1 MTRFSSRCGLSAE
14 TTKKRKELSGPCGEV
29 AVIGVSTVVQL
40 FQRKEL
46 PYRCRD
52 GSFFWWF
59 RDARNPRA
67 LWQRRLRA
75 RPNKIARKVGHPA
88 RTKRTQKRTNTWNI
102 ARSYILPAVPD
113 R

>member
-1 MTRFSSRCGLSAE
+1 M
-14 TTKKRKELSGPCGEV
+14 EV
-29 AVIGVSTVVQL
+29 VFG
-40 FQRKEL
+40 
-46 PYRCRD
+46 
-52 GSFFWWF
+52 GSEM
-59 RDARNPRA
+59 RAIRA

-75 RPNKIARKVGHPA
+75 RPNKIARVVGYPA